1 MSNVEPIEPWLWKEL
16 FFAFAARPSPIS
28 FKKVN
33 LNMLHSTMTIA
44 TRTGTHWIRVLA
56 AFCTLWVAALGLTQA
71 QTYPTKSIKLV
82 VPFGAGGVADLTA
95 RIIAQKM
102 SAGLGQ
108 PVVIDNRPGAGGVV
122 AADVVAK
129 SEPDGHTLL
138 LISNGNAVSAGL
150 MKSLPFDPI
159 NDFSSVGLFATF
171 DIAILVSQESKFNT
185 LQDVLHFA
193 KANPGVLNVGSINI
207 GSTQN
212 LTAELFKSVSNLD
225 VQVVPFNG
233 TPALMTAL
241 KGGQVDVAVEILGPV
256 LPQVKGRNFK
266 LLALTSEQRASF
278 MPEVP
283 TAKELGLTNLVAASW
298 NGLAAPAKTPKAII
312 ERLNKEVELALD
324 DPATQKKLSDMYLS
338 PKHSTPQQAQEWYLN
353 EIKTWSRVIQKAG
366 IAKQ

>member
-1 MSNVEPIEPWLWKEL
+1 MKLINSFLKFFHHPID
-16 FFAFAARPSPIS
+16 SS
-28 FKKVN
+28 
-33 LNMLHSTMTIA
+33 
-44 TRTGTHWIRVLA
+44 IRVLTLFFM
-56 AFCTLWVAALGLTQA
+56 FCVVFLSHSQA
-71 QTYPTKSIKLV
+71 QNYPSKPIKLV

-95 RIIAQKM
+95 RVIAQKM
-102 SAGLGQ
+102 SVGLGQ

-129 SEPDGHTLL
+129 AEPDGHTLL
-138 LISNGNAVSAGL
+138 LISNGNAVSASL
-150 MKSLPFDPI
+150 MKSLPFDPV
-159 NDFSSVGLFATF
+159 NDFASVGLFATF
-171 DIAILVSQESKFNT
+171 DIAILVPQESKFNT

-256 LPQVKGRNFK
+256 LPQIKARNFK
-266 LLALTSEQRASF
+266 LLAITSEQRAPF
-278 MPEVP
+278 MPDIP
-283 TAKELGLTNLVAASW
+283 TAKELGLMNLVAASW
-298 NGLAAPAKTPKAII
+298 NGLAAPAKTPKAVI

-324 DPATQKKLSDMYLS
+324 DVPTQKKLMDMYLS
-338 PKHSTPQQAQEWYLN
+338 PKHTTSQQAQDWYLN
-353 EIKTWSRVIQKAG
+353 EIKAWSRVIQKAG

>member
-1 MSNVEPIEPWLWKEL
+1 LNTLHAWLKTSISIGASSLRNLIALAWL
-16 FFAFAARPSPIS
+16 TLAFLSAS
-28 FKKVN
+28 
-33 LNMLHSTMTIA
+33 H
-44 TRTGTHWIRVLA
+44 
-56 AFCTLWVAALGLTQA
+56 A
-71 QTYPTKSIKLV
+71 QTYPTKPIKLV

-95 RIIAQKM
+95 RIIAQKIT
-102 SAGLGQ
+102 SGLGQ

-129 SEPDGHTLL
+129 AEPDGHTLL

-150 MKSLPFDPI
+150 MKTLPFDPV
-159 NDFSSVGLFATF
+159 NDFASVALFATF

-185 LQDVLHFA
+185 LQEALHFA

-241 KGGQVDVAVEILGPV
+241 KGGQVDLAVEILGPV
-256 LPQVKGRNFK
+256 LPQVKAHNFK
-266 LLALTSEQRASF
+266 LLAITSEQRALF
-278 MPEVP
+278 MQEVP

-298 NGLAAPAKTPKAII
+298 NGLAAPAKTPKAIVD
-312 ERLNKEVELALD
+312 RLNKEVELALD
-324 DPATQKKLSDMYLS
+324 DAATQKKLSDMYLS
-338 PKHSTPQQAQEWYLN
+338 VKHSTPQQAQEWYLN
-353 EIKTWSRVIQKAG
+353 EIKTWTRVIQKSG

>member
-1 MSNVEPIEPWLWKEL
+1 MLNSTLKNT
-16 FFAFAARPSPIS
+16 ARLSA
-28 FKKVN
+28 N
-33 LNMLHSTMTIA
+33 C
-44 TRTGTHWIRVLA
+44 IRVLSA
-56 AFCTLWVAALGLTQA
+56 ICMLGFAVLGLSQTQN
-71 QTYPTKSIKLV
+71 YPTKPIRLV

-95 RIIAQKM
+95 RIIAQKL
-102 SAGLGQ
+102 SVGLGQ

-150 MKSLPFDPI
+150 MKSLPFDPV
-159 NDFSSVGLFATF
+159 NDFSSVALFATF
-171 DIAILVSQESKFNT
+171 DIAILVSQDSKFNT

-225 VQVVPFNG
+225 FQVVPFNG
-233 TPALMTAL
+233 TPALMSAL

-266 LLALTSEQRASF
+266 LLAITSEQRASF
-278 MPEVP
+278 MSEVP
-283 TAKELGLTNLVAASW
+283 TAKEQGLPNLVAASW
-298 NGLAAPAKTPKAII
+298 NGLAAPAKTPKPIL

-324 DPATQKKLSDMYLS
+324 DAATQKKLSDMYLS
-338 PKHSTPQQAQEWYLN
+338 PKHSTPQQAQDWYLN